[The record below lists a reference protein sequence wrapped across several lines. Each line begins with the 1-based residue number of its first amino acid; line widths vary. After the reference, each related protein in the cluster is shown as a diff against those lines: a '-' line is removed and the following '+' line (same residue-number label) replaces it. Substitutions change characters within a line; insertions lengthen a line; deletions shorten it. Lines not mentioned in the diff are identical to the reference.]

1 MEETRLFLL
10 CNENERKKKE
20 SYNGCMIYTLSF
32 QFLLGRILS
41 SLCRSM
47 KISIL
52 DLVQIVT
59 NFDLL
64 SIPNQSVK
72 LVQSYKQVG
81 TCKQK

>member
-1 MEETRLFLL
+1 MK
-10 CNENERKKKE
+10 ENKMT
-20 SYNGCMIYTLSF
+20 YNGCMICTLSF

-41 SLCRSM
+41 FLCRSM

-72 LVQSYKQVG
+72 LVQSSKQVG